1 MVNKVT
7 LVGNLGAEPEMKYTA
22 QGAAITRFSV
32 ATERSWKDDE
42 GTEKKE
48 TEWHSI
54 VAWRGLAEVCNQ
66 YLKKGSRV
74 YLEGRLH
81 YSEWEDEL
89 KGKQRKA
96 EVVAEVVKFL

>member
-1 MVNKVT
+1 MINKVT
-7 LVGNLGAEPEMKYTA
+7 LLGNLGGEPEMRYTA
-22 QGAAITRFSV
+22 QGVAITRFSV
-32 ATERSWKDDE
+32 ATERSWKDE

-66 YLKKGSRV
+66 HLKKGSRV

-81 YSEWEDEL
+81 YSEWEDEV
-89 KGKQRKA
+89 KGKQRRA